1 LTRLLLH
8 DTSVALVHLR
18 LILLV
23 LKEGE
28 HLRML
33 LLEALD
39 ILEVAL
45 DISSH
50 GFLFLLDLF
59 KLSFCSLSLGTALH
73 QHRRTAILD

>member
-59 KLSFCSLSLGTALH
+59 KLLLRSLSLGTPLH
-73 QHRRTAILD
+73 QH